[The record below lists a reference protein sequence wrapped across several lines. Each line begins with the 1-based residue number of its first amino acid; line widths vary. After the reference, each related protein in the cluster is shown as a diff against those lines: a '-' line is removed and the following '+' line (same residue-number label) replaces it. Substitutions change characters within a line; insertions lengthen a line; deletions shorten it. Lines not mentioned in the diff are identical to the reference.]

1 MIKTLYVQMKMDNL
15 PKPDRQGYA
24 SIADMMTDPACP
36 ADKKL
41 KLIGQICKLVTVNG
55 VTKTDLR
62 EMLKYTYKLLKDRLD
77 VKY

>member
-1 MIKTLYVQMKMDNL
+1 MLSVQQQMPGL
-15 PKPDRQGYA
+15 PKPDKQGYR
-24 SIADMMTDPACP
+24 SIADMMVDPECP

-41 KLIGQICKLVTVNG
+41 KLIGQICHFVTVNG
-55 VTKTDLR
+55 VTKTDLH

>member
-1 MIKTLYVQMKMDNL
+1 MLHVQTMMDGL
-15 PKPDRQGYA
+15 PKPDKHGYA
-24 SIADMMTDPACP
+24 SIADMMTDPECP

-41 KLIGQICKLVTVNG
+41 KLIGQICRFVTVNG
-55 VTKTDLR
+55 VTKTDLH